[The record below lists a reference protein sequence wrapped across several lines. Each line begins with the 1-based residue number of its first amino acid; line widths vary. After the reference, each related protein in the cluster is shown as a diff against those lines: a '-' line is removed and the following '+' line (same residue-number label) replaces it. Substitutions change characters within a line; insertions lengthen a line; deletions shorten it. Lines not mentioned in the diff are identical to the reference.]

1 MVMPGLTAVHGHFR
15 PARGFTLL
23 EMMVVLVI
31 AVILAG
37 IAGPSFTRMIAA
49 QRVRSAGTDVYAAL
63 LKARSEAIKRNASVT
78 LAPKAGGWQNGWQI
92 INPALASNILED
104 HGAVSG
110 IAISGPASV
119 VYRPSGRLQ
128 AGSAAAVVVSAGSGA
143 TAVYHCVSVELSG
156 QPYARKAPSC

>member
-1 MVMPGLTAVHGHFR
+1 MPGLISIRGRLR

-37 IAGPSFTRMIAA
+37 MAGPSFTQMIAA
-49 QRVRSAGTDVYAAL
+49 QRVRSAGTDIYAAL
-63 LKARSEAIKRNASVT
+63 VKARSEAIKRNANVT
-78 LAPKAGGWQNGWQI
+78 LTPKAGGWQNGWQI
-92 INPALASNILED
+92 VNPAFASNILED

-119 VYRPSGRLQ
+119 VYRPSGRLL
-128 AGSAAAVVVSAGSGA
+128 AGSAAAMVVSAGSGA
-143 TAVYHCVSVELSG
+143 SAVYHCVSVELSG
-156 QPYARKAPSC
+156 QPYGKKASSC